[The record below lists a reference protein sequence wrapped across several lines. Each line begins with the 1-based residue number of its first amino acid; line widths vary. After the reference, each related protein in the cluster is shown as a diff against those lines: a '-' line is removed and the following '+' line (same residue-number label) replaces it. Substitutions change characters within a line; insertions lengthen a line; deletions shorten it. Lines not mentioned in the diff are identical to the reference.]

1 MKNLRLLAAM
11 PLLIVGLFAADS
23 LSTPEQFYPQL
34 DGILKKA
41 VAQSPRM
48 ISRAIDLDMAEN
60 DRVAAQ
66 AGLLPSVGGSYSY
79 NLSQDKRGDLPDRS
93 NVTKIYYNFS
103 VTQPIYHWGERRN
116 NARMGDIRKLMA
128 ESNYTEAYRLFAQE
142 VRSLYLRL
150 IISKLRADKAA
161 FQNEYSAKQLARSEE
176 RLAKKVISEAQ
187 MFGFRMEAERSQIG
201 AERARFDLENDK
213 SSFARLTGQPMLADS
228 EIPDVIPAISTQ
240 DSAIQGMLS
249 GFLSQKD
256 APTPEALNYRNSLE
270 IEKLS
275 LANQKTRLKPKFN
288 LVVGVSQDEQ
298 SYSLNVAQKYSVN
311 SRYAG
316 ISVNWT
322 IFDGFAARSAVRTS
336 LSKLRMMENDYRVLT
351 DRLAQQAQTQAKMA
365 GFYARYASIND
376 RYLDSGEGNVKSKKE
391 EFTRGVIAEED
402 VSVAQLGL
410 YDAKINA
417 YSSRADY
424 YNQVTEF
431 LGTVVQDPVLSN
443 LSVK

>member
-93 NVTKIYYNFS
+93 KVTKIYYNFS
-103 VTQPIYHWGERRN
+103 VTQPIFHWGERRN

-142 VRSLYLRL
+142 VRSMYLRL
-150 IISKLRADKAA
+150 IISKLRANKAA
-161 FQNEYSAKQLARSEE
+161 AQNDYSAKQLVRSEE
-176 RLAKKVISEAQ
+176 RLAKKVISDAQ
-187 MFGFRMEAERSQIG
+187 MFSFRMEAERSQVG
-201 AERARFDLENDK
+201 AERARFDLDTDK
-213 SSFARLTGQPMLADS
+213 ASFARLTGQPLLADS
-228 EIPDVIPAISTQ
+228 EIPDVIPAIPAQ
-240 DSAIQGMLS
+240 DAAIQGMLS

-256 APTPEALNYRNSLE
+256 APTTEALNYRNSIE
-270 IEKLS
+270 IEKLG

-322 IFDGFAARSAVRTS
+322 IFDGFAARSAVRSS
-336 LSKLRMMENDYRVLT
+336 LSKLRMMQNDYRVLT

-365 GFYARYASIND
+365 GFFARYASIND
-376 RYLDSGEGNVKSKKE
+376 RYLESGEGNVQSKKE

-402 VSVAQLGL
+402 VRIAELGL
-410 YDAKINA
+410 YDVKINA

-424 YNQVTEF
+424 YIQITEF

-443 LSVK
+443 LSMK